1 MEKPTVFISY
11 SHRDEDWKD
20 RLRPHLA
27 ALELL
32 DELVVWDDRKIDGG
46 ERWYPEIQAAM
57 ERASV
62 AVCLISAHY
71 LASPFC
77 VKDEVPFL
85 LQRGDLL
92 FLPVLVKPCLWAKY
106 HWLSATQML
115 PRDGQTVAV
124 DFEGKED
131 VVFTEVAARISTYLD
146 EHALAPLTTPS
157 WPPLPAG
164 AVDTA
169 RLPETGSA
177 LFGRLDELQMLDA
190 SWQDKE
196 TRLVSLVAH
205 GGVGKSTLVN
215 KWLALMAE
223 DHYRG
228 ARRVFGWTFHSQG
241 TGERVTSADYF
252 IREALA
258 FFGDPAPDDGSPWQ
272 KGERLARLVGEQRA
286 LLVLDGLEPLQS
298 GQPFDRG
305 QIKDPALRTLLR
317 RLARSSQGLC
327 LISTRVPVT
336 DLAGRAAF
344 REVDLERISPEA
356 GRALLRTGG
365 VVATDAELESLSQRF
380 GPHALA
386 LNLLGAYV
394 REHHARHGTAWQ
406 QAVETIPDRAE
417 HSEAEGRHAWNV
429 LAAFEQLLGD
439 GPEVELLRVLGLFDR
454 PAKAKELAALRRPP
468 AIEGLTEHLVALDEE
483 QWAPL
488 VDRLRGLRLVSA
500 PSLHAPDAVDTH
512 PLVREYYG
520 RLLKEEHP
528 ETWRAG
534 HRVLFNHLRLDAVN
548 MPSTMEQMA
557 PLYAAVAH
565 GCKAG
570 RHQDA
575 LDEVFWSR
583 IRRGE
588 DQFSAH
594 QLGAQGT
601 DLSALSGF
609 FEQLWTQPV
618 PTLKEADQ
626 SFLLNDAGSCLRA
639 VGLLRESK
647 EPTQIALESALHTLE
662 QHAAT
667 DDPSA
672 SALHQAVRQKYWA
685 NASVAAGN
693 LSELALALG
702 DLEEAEQYANQAV
715 ELADRS
721 ENEFQRITK
730 RSRLATILHQMGR
743 LDASEALFQ
752 EAEALQE
759 QRQPNLPFLY
769 SVQGFQYCDLLL
781 GPVATALWPGPP
793 AAEEQTLLATCR
805 HVLERAEKFEQWRVP
820 ADSLLTVALE
830 HLTLGRATMMLRQ
843 LGALETLDEAKR
855 SLDDAVDGLRHAANQ
870 IYVPFG
876 LLARAA
882 LRRVQ
887 KRYEAAWEDVD
898 EVLEMAETSGMRL
911 FETDALL
918 ESARL
923 HCEQKHFA
931 EARACLTQ
939 AQALIAETGYHRR
952 DREAEI
958 LDGVLADAEA

>member
-157 WPPLPAG
+157 WPPLPAD

-356 GRALLRTGG
+356 GRA
-365 VVATDAELESLSQRF
+365 
-380 GPHALA
+380 
-386 LNLLGAYV
+386 
-394 REHHARHGTAWQ
+394 
-406 QAVETIPDRAE
+406 
-417 HSEAEGRHAWNV
+417 
-429 LAAFEQLLGD
+429 
-439 GPEVELLRVLGLFDR
+439 
-454 PAKAKELAALRRPP
+454 
-468 AIEGLTEHLVALDEE
+468 
-483 QWAPL
+483 
-488 VDRLRGLRLVSA
+488 
-500 PSLHAPDAVDTH
+500 
-512 PLVREYYG
+512 
-520 RLLKEEHP
+520 
-528 ETWRAG
+528 
-534 HRVLFNHLRLDAVN
+534 
-548 MPSTMEQMA
+548 
-557 PLYAAVAH
+557 
-565 GCKAG
+565 
-570 RHQDA
+570 
-575 LDEVFWSR
+575 
-583 IRRGE
+583 
-588 DQFSAH
+588 
-594 QLGAQGT
+594 
-601 DLSALSGF
+601 
-609 FEQLWTQPV
+609 
-618 PTLKEADQ
+618 
-626 SFLLNDAGSCLRA
+626 
-639 VGLLRESK
+639 
-647 EPTQIALESALHTLE
+647 
-662 QHAAT
+662 
-667 DDPSA
+667 
-672 SALHQAVRQKYWA
+672 
-685 NASVAAGN
+685 
-693 LSELALALG
+693 
-702 DLEEAEQYANQAV
+702 
-715 ELADRS
+715 
-721 ENEFQRITK
+721 
-730 RSRLATILHQMGR
+730 
-743 LDASEALFQ
+743 
-752 EAEALQE
+752 
-759 QRQPNLPFLY
+759 
-769 SVQGFQYCDLLL
+769 
-781 GPVATALWPGPP
+781 
-793 AAEEQTLLATCR
+793 
-805 HVLERAEKFEQWRVP
+805 
-820 ADSLLTVALE
+820 
-830 HLTLGRATMMLRQ
+830 
-843 LGALETLDEAKR
+843 
-855 SLDDAVDGLRHAANQ
+855 
-870 IYVPFG
+870 
-876 LLARAA
+876 
-882 LRRVQ
+882 
-887 KRYEAAWEDVD
+887 
-898 EVLEMAETSGMRL
+898 
-911 FETDALL
+911 
-918 ESARL
+918 
-923 HCEQKHFA
+923 
-931 EARACLTQ
+931 
-939 AQALIAETGYHRR
+939 
-952 DREAEI
+952 
-958 LDGVLADAEA
+958 